1 MTLSFSPNHFDQF
14 AVSYQQLRSERENPN
29 LSQSQRIKID
39 QKIADQ
45 IDQMAIL
52 VHSRVARYQ
61 RFPNGP
67 DLVQEGFEALLK
79 ALESYRD
86 QKSAFSWWA
95 DKYITT
101 QVNRAVVSQMER
113 KHQKS
118 GKSET
123 KLNSISGTVYLTHE
137 LPLDPETIILDLEE
151 KNMVTL
157 AISELNDRDQKL
169 INASISSEMGKIKKT
184 AGQLNLTKPAAADR
198 IKRLKKRITKTIRE
212 RI

>member
-1 MTLSFSPNHFDQF
+1 MARISRYRIGEEDIDNAIADLVEMAQGVKGNTDMVQEMITSTIRM
-14 AVSYQQLRSERENPN
+14 ARECNDRGD
-29 LSQSQRIKID
+29 L
-39 QKIADQ
+39 KIANAALKE
-45 IDQMAIL
+45 M
-52 VHSRVARYQ
+52 RYA
-61 RFPNGP
+61 FN
-67 DLVQEGFEALLK
+67 VF
-79 ALESYRD
+79 ESYRD

-118 GKSET
+118 GKPET